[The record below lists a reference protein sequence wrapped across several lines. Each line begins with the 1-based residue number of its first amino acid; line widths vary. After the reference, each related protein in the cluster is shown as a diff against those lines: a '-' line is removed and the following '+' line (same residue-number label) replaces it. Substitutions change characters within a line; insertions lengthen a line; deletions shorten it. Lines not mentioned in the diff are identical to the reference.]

1 MQNVLSFVS
10 CFLPNEMLH
19 VYRQV
24 SNLEKFNSH
33 AITRK
38 INSLD
43 KFPFENLYLLKKPA
57 TRFIKRY
64 YLRLLKRP
72 VTLSRY
78 EVNQILEYSQSIG
91 GGLLHIYQGDVALR
105 SLDLL
110 RLHNGPKVV
119 SFHGADLSDHLSEDY
134 VKLWRYSDFFLC
146 RCEAFKDKLIQMGC
160 PAEKIRLNYTGVPLP
175 QRFKVSDHSDGKIF
189 KILQVCRLIDK
200 KGLDLSIKALKI
212 ARDSGVDATLTIAGD
227 GPLSNTLRLL
237 VQDLNLENEI
247 KFLGF
252 LENDALENAY
262 LDAHLFCHPSRIT
275 KAGDREG
282 IPNSIA
288 EAMSYGLPVVST
300 GHSGI
305 PEIVQHNL
313 SGLLVSKECPE
324 LIADA
329 IVKLAKRRE
338 HLAFLS
344 YQARKRIENK
354 FSIKQCVNDL
364 EAIYTEA
371 LSGSK

>member
-24 SNLEKFNSH
+24 SNLEKFKSYV
-33 AITRK
+33 ITRK
-38 INSLD
+38 INNLD
-43 KFPFENLYLLKKPA
+43 KFPFKNLSLLKKPA

-78 EVNQILEYSQSIG
+78 EVNQILDYSQSIG
-91 GGLLHIYQGDVALR
+91 GALLHIYQGDVALR
-105 SLDLL
+105 STDLL
-110 RLHNGPKVV
+110 KLYNGPKVV
-119 SFHGADLSDHLSEDY
+119 SFHGADLSDHLSDDY
-134 VKLWRYSDFFLC
+134 LKLWRCSDFFLC
-146 RCEAFKDKLIQMGC
+146 RCEAFKDKLINMGC

-175 QRFKVSDHSDGKIF
+175 QRFKASGHSDRKIF
-189 KILQVCRLIDK
+189 KILQVCRLVDK
-200 KGLDLSIKALKI
+200 KGLDLSIKALRL
-212 ARDSGVDATLTIAGD
+212 ARDSGVEATLSIAGD
-227 GPLSNTLRLL
+227 GPLLKKLKIL
-237 VQDLNLENEI
+237 AQDLKLENNI

-252 LENDALENAY
+252 LDDEGLKRAY
-262 LDAHLFCHPSRIT
+262 LDAHLFCHPSRLT

-300 GHSGI
+300 AHSGI
-305 PEIVQHNL
+305 PEIIQNNH
-313 SGLLVSKECPE
+313 SGILVSNESPK

-329 IVKLAKRRE
+329 IVKLAKRKE
-338 HLAFLS
+338 YLADLGS
-344 YQARKRIENK
+344 QARMRIENK
-354 FSIKQCVNDL
+354 FSIKKCVNDL

-371 LSGSK
+371 LSYYK

>member
-24 SNLEKFNSH
+24 SHLEKFNSH
-33 AITRK
+33 VVTRK
-38 INSLD
+38 INNLD

-78 EVNQILEYSQSIG
+78 EVNQILDYSQSIG
-91 GGLLHIYQGDVALR
+91 GALLHIYQGDVALR
-105 SLDLL
+105 STDLL
-110 RLHNGPKVV
+110 KLYNGPKVV
-119 SFHGADLSDHLSEDY
+119 SFHGADLSDHLSDDY
-134 VKLWRYSDFFLC
+134 MKLWRCSDFFLC
-146 RCEAFKDKLIQMGC
+146 RCEAFKDKLIKMGC

-175 QRFKVSDHSDGKIF
+175 QRFKASGHSDRKIF
-189 KILQVCRLIDK
+189 KILQVCRLVDK
-200 KGLDLSIKALKI
+200 KGLDLSIKALRL
-212 ARDSGVDATLTIAGD
+212 ARDSGVEATLSIAGD
-227 GPLSNTLRLL
+227 GPLLNTLKHL
-237 VQDLNLENEI
+237 VQDLNLENEVI
-247 KFLGF
+247 FLGF
-252 LENDALENAY
+252 LDNESLEDAY
-262 LDAHLFCHPSRIT
+262 LDSHLFCHPSRLT

-300 GHSGI
+300 AHSGI
-305 PEIVQHNL
+305 PEIIQNNH
-313 SGLLVSKECPE
+313 SGVLVSNESPK
-324 LIADA
+324 LIANA
-329 IVKLAKRRE
+329 IIKLAKKHE
-338 HLAFLS
+338 YLALLGS
-344 YQARKRIENK
+344 QARKRIENK
-354 FSIKQCVNDL
+354 FSIKKCVNDL

-371 LSGSK
+371 LSYYK

>member
-24 SNLEKFNSH
+24 SNLEKFKSYV
-33 AITRK
+33 ITRK
-38 INSLD
+38 INNLD
-43 KFPFENLYLLKKPA
+43 KFPFKNLSLLKKPA

-78 EVNQILEYSQSIG
+78 EVNQILDYSQSIG
-91 GGLLHIYQGDVALR
+91 GALLHIYQGDVALR

-110 RLHNGPKVV
+110 RLYDGPKVV
-119 SFHGADLSDHLSEDY
+119 SFHGADLSDHLSNDY
-134 VKLWRYSDFFLC
+134 LKLWRCSDFFLC
-146 RCEAFKDKLIQMGC
+146 RCEAFKEKLIQMGC

-175 QRFKVSDHSDGKIF
+175 QRFKVSDYSDGKIF

-200 KGLDLSIKALKI
+200 KGLDLSIKALRI
-212 ARDSGVDATLTIAGD
+212 ARNSGVDATLAIAGD
-227 GPLSNTLRLL
+227 GPLSNTLKLL
-237 VQDLNLENEI
+237 VQDLNLENEV

-252 LENDALENAY
+252 LDNESLGNAY

-275 KAGDREG
+275 KTGDREG

-300 GHSGI
+300 THSGI
-305 PEIVQHNL
+305 PEIIQNNH
-313 SGLLVSKECPE
+313 SGILVSDESPK
-324 LIADA
+324 LIANA

-338 HLAFLS
+338 YLAHLGFH
-344 YQARKRIENK
+344 ARKRIENK
-354 FSIKQCVNDL
+354 FSIKKCVNDL
-364 EAIYTEA
+364 EAIYTKA
-371 LSGSK
+371 LSYYE